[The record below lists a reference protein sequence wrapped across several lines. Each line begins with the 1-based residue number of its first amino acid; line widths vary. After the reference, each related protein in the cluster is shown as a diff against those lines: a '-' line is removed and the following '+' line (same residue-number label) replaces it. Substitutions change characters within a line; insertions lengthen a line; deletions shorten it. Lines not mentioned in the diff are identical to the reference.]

1 MINVGKSKNA
11 SGDGCIQK
19 ECDVITNL
27 KSLIDPLELEIK
39 RLGYNT
45 KKMKK

>member
-11 SGDGCIQK
+11 SGDGYIQK

-27 KSLIDPLELEIK
+27 KSLTDALELGIK

-45 KKMKK
+45 KKI